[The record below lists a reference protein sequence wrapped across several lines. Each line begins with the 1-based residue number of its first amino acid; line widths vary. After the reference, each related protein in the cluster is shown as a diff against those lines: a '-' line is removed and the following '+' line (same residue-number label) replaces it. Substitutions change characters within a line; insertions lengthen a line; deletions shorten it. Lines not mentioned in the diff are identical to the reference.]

1 VTVVILVADGVR
13 PEALTAAMDA
23 GQLRALAELRRD
35 GSASTVTSV
44 FPSVTGPAYV
54 PFLMGI
60 HPGEAG
66 VPGIR
71 WWDRSGAR
79 AYAHGNARS
88 YVGFEALRQDGDLS
102 AAHPTLFEL
111 AERPLAAFTP
121 IGRGLGEGAR
131 IGAGIPSW
139 PRIMWTHFRGDVPG
153 WLRLERELAARVATR
168 IHTERPDLAFFAH
181 QGVDKLSHELGADSP
196 AVLDALRIVDGMVA
210 RLRDDARRAARPL
223 QLIVVSDHGHT
234 PVHAHLDLA
243 GFVRARGHGVLA
255 HPWTFAGGDDVA
267 VMVSGN
273 AMAHLYLELS
283 RRDRPWWPSLSRRWN
298 GLADDLLAHDA
309 VDLLLLPHGPDA
321 CEVRSRVLGTAMV
334 HRDGDGCYH
343 YRTEGGDPLGLASRL
358 DATGALQRLSTE
370 AAFDATIDTEH
381 PDSLVQILALAGAAR
396 SGELLISAAPGW
408 DLRAR
413 WEPVPHVSTHGS
425 LRRAHLMVPLLTSFP
440 LEVAPRR
447 TADVFGLAR
456 TALANAT
463 RSVGAAR
470 GARQG
475 AVATTRS

>member
-1 VTVVILVADGVR
+1 MTVVILVADGAR

-23 GQLRALAELRRD
+23 GQLPALAELRRE

-54 PFLMGI
+54 PFLLGI

-71 WWDRSGAR
+71 WWDRGGAR
-79 AYAHGNARS
+79 VYAHGNARS

-102 AAHPTLFEL
+102 SAHRTLFEL

-121 IGRGLGEGAR
+121 IGRGLGDGER

-139 PRIMWTHFRGDVPG
+139 PRMAWAHFRGDVQG
-153 WLRLERELAARVATR
+153 WLRLERELADRVASR
-168 IHTERPDLAFFAH
+168 VDGERPDLAFFAH
-181 QGVDKLSHELGADSP
+181 QGVDKLSHQLGADAP
-196 AVLDALRIVDGMVA
+196 AVLDALRVVDDMVA

-223 QLIVVSDHGHT
+223 ELIVVSDHGHG
-234 PVHAHLDLA
+234 PVHSHLDLA

-255 HPWTFAGGDDVA
+255 HPWTFAGGDEVA

-283 RRDRPWWPSLSRRWN
+283 RGERPWWPRLARRWG
-298 GLADDLLAHDA
+298 GLAEDLLAHEA

-321 CEVRSRVLGTAMV
+321 CEVRSRAHGTAMV
-334 HRDGDGCYH
+334 HRDRDGCHH
-343 YRTEGGDPLGLASRL
+343 YRTEGGDPLGLGHRL
-358 DATGALQRLSTE
+358 DATGALQRLGAE
-370 AAFDATIDTEH
+370 AAYDATIETDH
-381 PDSLVQILALAGAAR
+381 PDALVQILALACAAR
-396 SGELLISAAPGW
+396 SGEMVLSAAPGW

-440 LEVAPRR
+440 LDVAPRR
-447 TADVFGLAR
+447 TAEVFTLARASLAR
-456 TALANAT
+456 TP
-463 RSVGAAR
+463 RAR
-470 GARQG
+470 HGARQG
-475 AVATTRS
+475 IGATARA